1 MTTSRYPRERLA
13 EAAADSRTF
22 TEALTK
28 LGIDPEGAT
37 RRYIRERMTR
47 LGIDISHFER
57 EGARWTEP
65 VLREAVSA
73 SSNMNDV
80 LRHLGLDRV
89 GGNHTH
95 ISRRIAAMGIDT
107 SHFTR
112 RPTSGGH
119 GRKRAT
125 EEILTVLPPG
135 ARRPKGYLLRA
146 ALVALGT
153 PERCVACDTG
163 SVWRGRPLALQVDHV
178 NGDWHDNRL
187 ENLRLLCPNCHSVT
201 ANYRGRNKRRN
212 KQ

>member
-13 EAAADSRTF
+13 EAAADSRTC

-28 LGIDPEGAT
+28 LGVDPKCAT

-80 LRHLGLDRV
+80 LRHLGLNRV

-107 SHFTR
+107 SHFTGRASPMAPADTSR
-112 RPTSGGH
+112 RIGGDKLRRKLSGSGVP
-119 GRKRAT
+119 
-125 EEILTVLPPG
+125 EECAVC
-135 ARRPKGYLLRA
+135 
-146 ALVALGT
+146 GT
-153 PERCVACDTG
+153 G
-163 SVWRGRPLALQVDHV
+163 NIWNGRPLQLEVDHV
-178 NGDWHDNRL
+178 NGDWRDNRV
-187 ENLRLLCPNCHSVT
+187 ENLRLLCPNCHAAT
-201 ANYRGRNKRRN
+201 DTYRGRRKRIRT
-212 KQ
+212 